1 MKCEN
6 EEKTNKWIKASIDV
20 NGDACFNENPTNSHI
35 HTHIYIL
42 THTPYII
49 ICVHIFIYIYL
60 GEFDLSVSNECA
72 STTLFDNIH
81 EFPRFLLF
89 QYRKI
94 CKFLQTVYEPSH
106 CDLRRTFIYLWK
118 RIPCPFFLARH
129 IADWSEKNK
138 ADQSVFRKQ
147 KNDKFIYWI
156 AIKDDIDCFFS
167 SSLIFF
173 T

>member
-1 MKCEN
+1 MWKWREN
-6 EEKTNKWIKASIDV
+6 KQMNQGIYWRQRRRLFQRKPDELT
-20 NGDACFNENPTNSHI
+20 
-35 HTHIYIL
+35 HTHTHTYIL

-94 CKFLQTVYEPSH
+94 CNFLQTVYEPSH

-118 RIPCPFFLARH
+118 RIPCPFFLALKVFTNRFAYLKSFKSWLH
-129 IADWSEKNK
+129 LELTYCWLIWEK
-138 ADQSVFRKQ
+138 
-147 KNDKFIYWI
+147 
-156 AIKDDIDCFFS
+156 
-167 SSLIFF
+167 
-173 T
+173 